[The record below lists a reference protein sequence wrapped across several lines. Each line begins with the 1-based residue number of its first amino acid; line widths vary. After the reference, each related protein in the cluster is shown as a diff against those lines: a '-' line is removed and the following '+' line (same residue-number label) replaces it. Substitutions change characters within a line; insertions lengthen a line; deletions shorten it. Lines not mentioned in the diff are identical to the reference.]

1 MKNSD
6 TTQALTLAFAT
17 FLIELRHSLLA
28 GDFHAAISLPG
39 SSGYR
44 HVTINIGEF
53 VLHFSFSDSYK
64 SLVHHSSSSSI
75 DLSPFIEE
83 FGYDLFRDLL
93 GNR

>member
-28 GDFHAAISLPG
+28 GDFHVVISLPD
-39 SSGYR
+39 SQGYR
-44 HVTINIGEF
+44 TVTLNNGDF
-53 VLHFSFSDSYK
+53 VLHFSFSDSYR

-93 GNR
+93 DNR